1 MNDYRQ
7 YTVMNFVTDPDFMR
21 WVRFGNP
28 ADEQFWNNWINNNPA
43 SKEIVEEARLLLLS
57 VKTKEKTAGE
67 EELQQEVDRLMGS
80 IRTFPVEQKGV
91 VRGMFV
97 QPWMRIAASI
107 IIILGCAISGYFLFS
122 GGKKNSYSY
131 ADVVS
136 GHNDL
141 IERIN
146 STLSPQKILL
156 PDSSSVELAAGSRIS
171 YSATFARNATRDVY
185 LSGEGFFTVTKD
197 ANHPFRVFANE
208 IVTKVLGT
216 SFIVKSIQGEKDIHV
231 IVKTGKVS
239 VYAQENAS
247 ASETAAPKQL
257 GGILLT
263 PNQQV
268 IYSVAE
274 KHFEKKLVEAP
285 EVVTSDETKVKQVQS
300 LVFADAPVASVFEQM
315 KTVYKIPIVYD
326 AGKLSHCTITA
337 DCSNESFYNQLDL
350 ICAAINARYEVKDGE
365 VVITAPGCK

>member
-7 YTVMNFVTDPDFMR
+7 YTLMDFVTDPDFMR
-21 WVRFGNP
+21 WVRLGNS
-28 ADEQFWNNWINNNPA
+28 ADEQFWNNWMYNNPA

-57 VKTKEKTAGE
+57 VKTKEKTAGDQ
-67 EELQQEVDRLMGS
+67 ELQMEIDRLMGT
-80 IRTFPVEQKGV
+80 IRELPVDQKSTV
-91 VRGMFV
+91 HRLFA
-97 QPWMRIAASI
+97 QPWMRIAAAI
-107 IIILGCAISGYFLFS
+107 IIVLGCSLLGYFLFS
-122 GGKKNSYSY
+122 GAKKNSYNY

-136 GHNDL
+136 GHKDL
-141 IERIN
+141 VEKIN
-146 STLSPQKILL
+146 STLNPQKILL
-156 PDSSSVELAAGSRIS
+156 PDSSTVELSAGSRIS
-171 YSATFARNATRDVY
+171 YSSTFAHKATRDVY

-216 SFIVKSIQGEKDIHV
+216 SFIVKSVQGEKDIHV
-231 IVKTGKVS
+231 IVRTGKVS
-239 VYAQENAS
+239 VYVQEKAS

-268 IYSVAE
+268 TYSVAE

-285 EVVTSDETKVKQVQS
+285 EVISSDDSKVKQVQS
-300 LVFADAPVASVFEQM
+300 LVFTDSPVASVFEQM
-315 KTVYKIPIVYD
+315 KAVYRIPIVYD
-326 AGKLSHCTITA
+326 AEKLSHCTITA

-365 VVITAPGCK
+365 VIITAPGCK